1 LCASSCLTLGAAV
14 GAAAAARVCV
24 RTLLSTLRS
33 LPTAC
38 PVPPRCATVVD
49 AILSTAGVRWQ
60 SPRAFALSSVP
71 GRFENLGA
79 RRSYSLSTLVRG
91 LLQGERPLSSLCIRH
106 AASSDILGAEIVFVH
121 PLSVRIQ
128 IHSVGNM
135 HGPIPSSLPAACNG
149 GTVSRFDA
157 RLLITS

>member
-1 LCASSCLTLGAAV
+1 MAPAPGTRPFKVQDSGSKAILQ
-14 GAAAAARVCV
+14 
-24 RTLLSTLRS
+24 LSTL
-33 LPTAC
+33 L
-38 PVPPRCATVVD
+38 
-49 AILSTAGVRWQ
+49 
-60 SPRAFALSSVP
+60 
-71 GRFENLGA
+71 
-79 RRSYSLSTLVRG
+79 RG

-128 IHSVGNM
+128 IHSVGSM

-157 RLLITS
+157 GLLITS